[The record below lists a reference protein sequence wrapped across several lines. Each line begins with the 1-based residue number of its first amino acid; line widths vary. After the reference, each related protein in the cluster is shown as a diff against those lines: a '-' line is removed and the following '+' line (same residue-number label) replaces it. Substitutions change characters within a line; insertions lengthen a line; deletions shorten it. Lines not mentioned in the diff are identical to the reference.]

1 MLFDDRQL
9 RAGLDRMKK
18 LAKEK
23 GKSAAQQQAGALL
36 GVVRA
41 IGKKD
46 GPTKQELF
54 AKAEELKW
62 RLKRKKGSAGR
73 ELKRRQ
79 RVAGLFGRRWLTTK
93 FEQTGTNI
101 RIWMENKLSYAQK
114 INAKK
119 KTFEKAAKKTDSKF
133 RERLQKLAKQVTS
146 GL

>member
-9 RAGLDRMKK
+9 RAGLDRMQK

-54 AKAEELKW
+54 EKAEELKW

-79 RVAGLFGRRWLTTK
+79 RVAGLFGRRWKITN
-93 FEQTGTNI
+93 FEQGGTKI

-114 INAKK
+114 INTKK

-133 RERLQKLAKQVTS
+133 RQRLQKLAKQVTS